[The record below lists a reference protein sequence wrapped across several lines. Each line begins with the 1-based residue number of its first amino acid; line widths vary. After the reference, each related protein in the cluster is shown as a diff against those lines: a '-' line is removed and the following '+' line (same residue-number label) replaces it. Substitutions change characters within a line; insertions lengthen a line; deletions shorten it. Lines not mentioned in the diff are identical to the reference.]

1 MHKIVHNLCTA
12 LLTSNEPAWI
22 QSQQNWFRSYKLWMK
37 HHKGYFKN
45 RSHHKIIILLL
56 FLDNSLMIWSASV
69 LSSPPSL
76 LDNPADTAWKWSW
89 AAFTALLSS
98 WLFSSSFT
106 RRSLK
111 FFNSFSLVWSWDWS
125 LKEKESKNNH
135 ITIYSIA
142 AYTRFQSHN
151 F

>member
-1 MHKIVHNLCTA
+1 MCTA
-12 LLTSNEPAWI
+12 LILTSNEPAWI
-22 QSQQNWFRSYKLWMK
+22 QSQQHWFRSYKLRMK
-37 HHKGYFKN
+37 HQKGHFTN
-45 RSHHKIIILLL
+45 RRYLKIIIILLL
-56 FLDNSLMIWSASV
+56 FLVNSLMTWSASV

-135 ITIYSIA
+135 TTIYSIGA
-142 AYTRFQSHN
+142 KSHN
-151 F
+151 FS